1 MGALAALAAAFVWSV
16 ASLLFERHGRV
27 VGGLV
32 LNIVKCIVALVLMV
46 PTHIALS
53 GSLALTTIAPS
64 GYGLLAASGL
74 VGLAVG
80 DSLWF
85 ACMLRMGAQRAL
97 LLYTVA
103 PPMSAVL
110 GHLVLG
116 ENLSPWAGVGIAIT
130 LAGVAWVIRDRT
142 DDAEPIDAAGVL
154 FGLGSAACQ
163 AAGTVLTKLGAP
175 GADSLEVSI
184 VRLLAGV
191 VGLAVVMAA
200 TGNLRRIATVFQ
212 DRATARALFA
222 ASIFGT
228 YLGVWFMNA
237 GFLLTSIGVAATLNA
252 TSPIFVILLA
262 WLVYRRRPTLRAMT
276 GALVAVA
283 GIALL
288 FASGE

>member
-1 MGALAALAAAFVWSV
+1 MGALAALAAAFVWSI
-16 ASLLFERHGRV
+16 ASLLFERHGRD

-32 LNIVKCIVALVLMV
+32 LNLVKCIVALVLMV
-46 PTHIALS
+46 PTHVALT
-53 GSLALTTIAPS
+53 GGLAFTTIAPS
-64 GYGLLAASGL
+64 GYALLAASGI
-74 VGLAVG
+74 VGLAIG

-116 ENLSPWAGVGIAIT
+116 ENLSPWAGVGIAVT

-142 DDAEPIDAAGVL
+142 DDAVPVDAAGVL

-163 AAGTVLTKLGAP
+163 AVGTVLTKQAAP

-184 VRLLAGV
+184 VRLVAGV
-191 VGLAVVMAA
+191 VGLGVLMAA
-200 TGNLRRIATVFQ
+200 TGALRRVAAVFQ
-212 DRATARALFA
+212 DRATARAIML

-262 WLVYRRRPTLRAMT
+262 WLAYRRRPTVRAMT

-283 GIALL
+283 GVALL
-288 FASGE
+288 FAASE